1 MFRSITTIVATL
13 AASGFVHAQNAVP
26 WTEAEG
32 GNGHWYQL
40 VDTGSITWA
49 NANTQV
55 QGTGGHLATLT
66 SPSENTFVLNAIDNS
81 GSIRPWIGLYQD
93 TEADDY
99 SEPFGG
105 WRWVT
110 GEAYDWTNWNLS
122 EPSDGGVFG
131 SENEV
136 NIWLSGSGQPLGTW
150 NDYRGALAD
159 GYVVEYSAD
168 CNGDGIVD
176 YGQIL
181 DGSLTDDNG
190 NGIPDCCEENNCFG
204 PEAVQWEVEN
214 DGNGHWYQGIAAPEI
229 SWDDAAAQAA
239 SVGGYLCTVP
249 TELENLWV
257 FENVASDPS
266 LWNGWYGPF
275 IGGYQDLNAD
285 DYSEPA
291 GGWRWVT
298 GEEWSYT
305 AWTPGDPS
313 NNGPQD
319 HLAYGGVNGNP
330 IQPLWNDL
338 EAPEPGGYVVE
349 WSSDCNGDGIV
360 DYGQLLDGTLED
372 LDGNGIPD
380 CCDQGYACFPPDCNN
395 NEIDDAI
402 DIGNGTSQDCNT
414 NGIPDE
420 CDLASGDSEDCNSND
435 TPDECESLGD
445 CDGDGTPDTCEIL
458 NGAVD
463 ANPAD
468 GIPDQC
474 QGLPLGACCYNGGCL
489 MSTFDDCFSAG
500 GSFAGNGV
508 GCADAECPQPCPGDV
523 TNDGKV
529 DVIDLLTIIN
539 YWGVCP

>member
-1 MFRSITTIVATL
+1 
-13 AASGFVHAQNAVP
+13 
-26 WTEAEG
+26 
-32 GNGHWYQL
+32 
-40 VDTGSITWA
+40 
-49 NANTQV
+49 
-55 QGTGGHLATLT
+55 
-66 SPSENTFVLNAIDNS
+66 
-81 GSIRPWIGLYQD
+81 
-93 TEADDY
+93 
-99 SEPFGG
+99 
-105 WRWVT
+105 
-110 GEAYDWTNWNLS
+110 
-122 EPSDGGVFG
+122 
-131 SENEV
+131 
-136 NIWLSGSGQPLGTW
+136 
-150 NDYRGALAD
+150 
-159 GYVVEYSAD
+159 
-168 CNGDGIVD
+168 
-176 YGQIL
+176 
-181 DGSLTDDNG
+181 
-190 NGIPDCCEENNCFG
+190 
-204 PEAVQWEVEN
+204 
-214 DGNGHWYQGIAAPEI
+214 
-229 SWDDAAAQAA
+229 
-239 SVGGYLCTVP
+239 
-249 TELENLWV
+249 
-257 FENVASDPS
+257 
-266 LWNGWYGPF
+266 
-275 IGGYQDLNAD
+275 GGYQDLNAD